1 MMMTTFGIVPAVLV
15 FAGFGLHTVPMLIL
29 TAVTGGAMSFGMM

>member
-1 MMMTTFGIVPAVLV
+1 MMAASPGIVPAVLV
-15 FAGFGLHTVPMLIL
+15 FARFGLHTVPMLIL